1 MLPQKE
7 GAAIQLILFC
17 CCMIILAL
25 KKCQDGAARTWWEFA
40 LDSSKQLAAAFWL
53 HCTNLV
59 TATLF
64 AATTSVDACGW
75 YFICIVVDD
84 TLGVFTVFFLMKT
97 MHVLIESALGSA
109 SEFQCGEYRDPETGD
124 VVYRRYLKQLFAH
137 LLVVTCMKALMVILQ
152 KVFER
157 PLTSLQHS
165 LLQPLRDKPT
175 LKLFC
180 VMVATPL
187 VMNTLQL
194 WVIDNIIKKGSL
206 HDEAVPLAARLQREP
221 YWPQRRRVASWPLSG
236 AGATAC
242 PFEEALQR
250 SRCSSPANIAA
261 GGLAAAAAERGGWCP
276 GAAGEAAALPG
287 DC

>member
-7 GAAIQLILFC
+7 GAAIQGILFC

-25 KKCQDGAARTWWEFA
+25 KKCRDGAARTWWEFA

-53 HCTNLV
+53 HCTNLF

-64 AATTSVDACGW
+64 SKFTSVDACGW

-84 TLGVFTVFFLMKT
+84 TLGVFAVFLLMKT
-97 MHVLIESALGSA
+97 MHVLIESALGSG
-109 SEFQCGEYRDPETGD
+109 SEFQCGEYRDSETGD
-124 VVYRRYLKQLFAH
+124 IMYRRYLKQLFAH

-152 KVFER
+152 KVFEQ
-157 PLTSLQHS
+157 PLTSLQLI

-206 HDEAVPLAARLQREP
+206 HDEATPLQRDP
-221 YWPQRRRVASWPLSG
+221 YWPPRRRVASWPPLSG
-236 AGATAC
+236 ARATAC
-242 PFEEALQR
+242 PCEESPQR
-250 SRCSSPANIAA
+250 SSWSLPANIAA
-261 GGLAAAAAERGGWCP
+261 GGLAAAAGERGGLHSC
-276 GAAGEAAALPG
+276 AAGEAAALSG
-287 DC
+287 GC